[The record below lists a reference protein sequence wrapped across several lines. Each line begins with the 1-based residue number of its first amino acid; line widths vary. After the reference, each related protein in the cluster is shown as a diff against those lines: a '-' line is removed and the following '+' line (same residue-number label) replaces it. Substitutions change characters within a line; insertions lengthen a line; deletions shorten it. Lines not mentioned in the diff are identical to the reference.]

1 AMGRVTIW
9 MTALD
14 IALSRPLVGGG
25 FRAVYQQPVVDRYT
39 PGTTARATHSIWFEV
54 LGEHGFLIFFV
65 WLGIIGAGVWY
76 SMQIIALARGQPQLA
91 WAVDLARMS
100 QVSIVAYVLGGTFLS
115 LSYWDFYWTLLVVIG
130 ATWTLAR
137 RAVAAKAPRP
147 ARQPALSPGWRT
159 A

>member
-1 AMGRVTIW
+1 

-39 PGTTARATHSIWFEV
+39 PGTTARATHNIWFEV

-115 LSYWDFYWTLLVVIG
+115 LSYWDLFWTLMVVLG
-130 ATWTLAR
+130 ATHAQVRQAVRLTVR
-137 RAVAAKAPRP
+137 RPQVRADFPAAA
-147 ARQPALSPGWRT
+147 ALR
-159 A
+159 